1 MSYYGN
7 EFVKNTNNFYNIL
20 KIFINK
26 IEIISINLF
35 FLRGVYMGLTY
46 ENGNCGLSG
55 SDALAIMNATGN
67 GTNGSGHGNDM
78 FGGNNMWWIIL
89 LME

>member
-1 MSYYGN
+1 
-7 EFVKNTNNFYNIL
+7 
-20 KIFINK
+20 
-26 IEIISINLF
+26 
-35 FLRGVYMGLTY
+35 MGLTY